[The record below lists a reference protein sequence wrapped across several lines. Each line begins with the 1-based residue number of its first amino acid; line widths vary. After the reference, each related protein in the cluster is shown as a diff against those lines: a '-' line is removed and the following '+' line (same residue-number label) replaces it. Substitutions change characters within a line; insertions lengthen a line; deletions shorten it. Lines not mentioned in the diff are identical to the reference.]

1 MGTQATHKA
10 IQFGNDGLSVD
21 LPWPASSVRLNVAT
35 LDTPITISALD
46 QANTK
51 VDEKTVSKENN
62 LCTVVLTGKAII
74 KVTLEGG
81 GNHGLLNQLSIV
93 I

>member
-1 MGTQATHKA
+1 MGTQSTHKA
-10 IQFGNDGLSVD
+10 IQFNNDGLTVD
-21 LPWPASSVRLNVAT
+21 LPWPASSVKLNVAT
-35 LDTPITISALD
+35 LDTPVTISALD
-46 QANTK
+46 QSNTK
-51 VDEKTVSKENN
+51 IAEKIISKENS

-74 KVTLEGG
+74 KVTLAGG